1 MIVETTINMRH
12 SVFTRIDLA
21 SKRLNKSRTYII
33 RILLAKMMDEDEK
46 LLRIWTP
53 VKYQR
58 GDVSNKWKTFYLTL
72 RQDEYEYCLD
82 LRKVFR
88 MSLSAIVG
96 YAADKFLDDVIICL
110 SKQDDCSITDNY
122 LYRNYIIAYRLIDG
136 VHSWRIYWG
145 YTHADLFEEQSKPAL
160 LHTIVP
166 T

>member
-1 MIVETTINMRH
+1 MIIETTINMRH

-21 SKRLNKSRTYII
+21 SKRLNKPRTYII
-33 RILLAKMMDEDEK
+33 RILLAKMMEEDKK
-46 LLRIWTP
+46 LLHIWTP
-53 VKYQR
+53 VEYQR
-58 GDVSNKWKTFYLTL
+58 GDVSDRWKTFHLTL

-82 LRKVFR
+82 LRKIFR

-96 YAADKFLDDVIICL
+96 YATDKFLDDLIIL
-110 SKQDDCSITDNY
+110 FSKQDDSSITDNY

-145 YTHADLFEEQSKPAL
+145 YTHTDLFEEQPRPAL
-160 LHTIVP
+160 LNEIVP